1 MAQWHGVSKRKP
13 SGGRKRMMRGK
24 RRTLDRECALYR
36 GTNRRR
42 NPDALVRF
50 LSRDPETGF
59 YSEKQYAVLGESK
72 RKKYRKT
79 GASTQV
85 KVLSDDVINVNNPA
99 DGTTKSIKFTTVSKN
114 PSNPNYVRRNIL
126 TKGAVVETELG
137 KVRIS
142 SRPGQDGVING
153 TLIDE

>member
-1 MAQWHGVSKRKP
+1 MAQWHGISKRKP
-13 SGGRKRMMRGK
+13 TGGRKRMMRGK
-24 RRTLDRECALYR
+24 RRTEI
-36 GTNRRR
+36 
-42 NPDALVRF
+42 
-50 LSRDPETGF
+50 S
-59 YSEKQYAVLGESK
+59 SEKQYAVLGDSK

-153 TLIDE
+153 TLIEE

>member
-24 RRTLDRECALYR
+24 RRTEI
-36 GTNRRR
+36 
-42 NPDALVRF
+42 
-50 LSRDPETGF
+50 S
-59 YSEKQYAVLGESK
+59 SEKQFAVLGEAK

-79 GASTQV
+79 GALTRI
-85 KVLSDDVINVNNPA
+85 KVLSDN
-99 DGTTKSIKFTTVSKN
+99 TTSVTFTTVTEN
-114 PSNPNYVRRNIL
+114 QSNPNYVRRNIL
-126 TKGAVVETELG
+126 TKGSVVETELG

-153 TLIDE
+153 TLIKE

>member
-13 SGGRKRMMRGK
+13 SGGRKRMNRGK
-24 RRTLDRECALYR
+24 RRTEI
-36 GTNRRR
+36 
-42 NPDALVRF
+42 
-50 LSRDPETGF
+50 S
-59 YSEKQYAVLGESK
+59 SEKQYAVLGDAK

-85 KVLSDDVINVNNPA
+85 KVLSDDVINVNNPE
-99 DGTTKSIKFTTVSKN
+99 DGTTKSIKFSTVSNN

-153 TLIDE
+153 TLIKE

>member
-13 SGGRKRMMRGK
+13 SGGRKRLNRGK
-24 RRTLDRECALYR
+24 RRTEI
-36 GTNRRR
+36 
-42 NPDALVRF
+42 
-50 LSRDPETGF
+50 S
-59 YSEKQYAVLGESK
+59 SEKQYAVLGEAK

-79 GASTQV
+79 GSSTQV
-85 KVLSDDVINVNNPA
+85 KVLSDDIINVNNPV
-99 DGTTKSIKFTTVSKN
+99 DGTTKSVKFTTVSEN

-153 TLIDE
+153 TLINE

>member
-24 RRTLDRECALYR
+24 RRTEI
-36 GTNRRR
+36 
-42 NPDALVRF
+42 
-50 LSRDPETGF
+50 S
-59 YSEKQYAVLGESK
+59 SEKQFAVLGESK

-79 GASTQV
+79 GASTQI
-85 KVLSDDVINVNNPA
+85 KVLSEEMINVNNPS

-114 PSNPNYVRRNIL
+114 SSNPNYVRRNIL
-126 TKGAVVETELG
+126 TKGAIVETELG
-137 KVRIS
+137 KVMIT

-153 TLIDE
+153 TLIED

>member
-24 RRTLDRECALYR
+24 RRTEI
-36 GTNRRR
+36 
-42 NPDALVRF
+42 
-50 LSRDPETGF
+50 S
-59 YSEKQYAVLGESK
+59 SEKQYAVLGDSK

-79 GASTQV
+79 GASIQV

-99 DGTTKSIKFTTVSKN
+99 DGTTKSIKFTTVSQN

>member
-13 SGGRKRMMRGK
+13 SGGRKRMMRSK
-24 RRTLDRECALYR
+24 RRTEI
-36 GTNRRR
+36 
-42 NPDALVRF
+42 
-50 LSRDPETGF
+50 S
-59 YSEKQYAVLGESK
+59 SEKQYAVVGEGK

-79 GASTQV
+79 GSSVQV
-85 KVLSDDVINVNNPA
+85 KVLSDNVINVNNPE
-99 DGTTKSIKFTTVSKN
+99 DGTTKSIKISTVSQN

-137 KVRIS
+137 KVMIT

-153 TLIDE
+153 TLIDN

>member
-1 MAQWHGVSKRKP
+1 MERFREENNIAQCHGVSKRKP
-13 SGGRKRMMRGK
+13 SGGRKRMNRGK
-24 RRTLDRECALYR
+24 RRTEI
-36 GTNRRR
+36 
-42 NPDALVRF
+42 
-50 LSRDPETGF
+50 S
-59 YSEKQYAVLGESK
+59 SEKQYAVLGDAK

-85 KVLSDDVINVNNPA
+85 KVLSDDVINVNNPE
-99 DGTTKSIKFTTVSKN
+99 DGTTKAIKFSTVSNN

-153 TLIDE
+153 TLIKE

>member
-24 RRTLDRECALYR
+24 RRTEI
-36 GTNRRR
+36 
-42 NPDALVRF
+42 
-50 LSRDPETGF
+50 S
-59 YSEKQYAVLGESK
+59 SEKQFAVLGEAK

-79 GASTQV
+79 GASTQI
-85 KVLSDDVINVNNPA
+85 KVLSEEMINVNNPS

-114 PSNPNYVRRNIL
+114 SSNPNYVRRNIL
-126 TKGAVVETELG
+126 TKGAIVETELG
-137 KVRIS
+137 KVIIT

-153 TLIDE
+153 TLIDN

>member
-24 RRTLDRECALYR
+24 RRTEI
-36 GTNRRR
+36 
-42 NPDALVRF
+42 
-50 LSRDPETGF
+50 S
-59 YSEKQYAVLGESK
+59 SEKQYAVLGESK

-79 GASTQV
+79 GASSQV
-85 KVLSDDVINVNNPA
+85 KVLSSNVINVNNPA